1 MDDIVSGAP
10 DIETARRLQSELQDA
25 LQSCGMVLHKWSS
38 NSPEL
43 LNSSSSSDVE
53 HSFSAESD
61 LSVKTLGISWKPLQD
76 CFVFKVSILS
86 KSSFTKREVL
96 SVIARLY
103 DPLGFLG
110 PVLTRAKVLLQR
122 LWQQKLDWD
131 DVLPDQIA
139 KEWKEF
145 VTTFKCIETVK
156 INRFILTD
164 TWLRVVLQGFADS
177 SEVAYGAVVYL
188 QCFYQTDRA
197 KLCVKISKLKQSVT
211 LSGSLSASEL
221 DLAET
226 KLIRMLKERFFQLR
240 FETSMTIKLS
250 YQIVKSKS

>member
-1 MDDIVSGAP
+1 MVSGAP
-10 DIETARRLQSELQDA
+10 DIEIARRLQSELQDA

-86 KSSFTKREVL
+86 KSFTKREVL

-139 KEWKEF
+139 KEWNEF

-164 TWLRVVLQGFADS
+164 TWLRVVLQGFVDS

-197 KLCVKISKLKQSVT
+197 KGWYIESRWTPWKFRFALCCQISSN
-211 LSGSLSASEL
+211 
-221 DLAET
+221 LA
-226 KLIRMLKERFFQLR
+226 Q
-240 FETSMTIKLS
+240 
-250 YQIVKSKS
+250 